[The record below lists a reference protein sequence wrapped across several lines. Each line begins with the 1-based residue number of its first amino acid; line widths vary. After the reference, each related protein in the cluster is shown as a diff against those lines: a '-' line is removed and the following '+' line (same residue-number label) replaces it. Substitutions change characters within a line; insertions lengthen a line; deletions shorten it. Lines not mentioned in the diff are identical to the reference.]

1 MHSGDDHMK
10 VNHITLPSKLFST
23 AFFLLQTFL
32 NMFVDSNQDARR
44 RSVNEDDNPP
54 SPVGVDVMDTL
65 MPHLQPQQ
73 PIRGQGVYPPL
84 TSPNNPYHGSVAP
97 SPSMMPTHSPGKL
110 SA

>member
-1 MHSGDDHMK
+1 
-10 VNHITLPSKLFST
+10 
-23 AFFLLQTFL
+23 
-32 NMFVDSNQDARR
+32 MFVDSNQDARR

-65 MPHLQPQQ
+65 MPHMQPQQ

-110 SA
+110 SAWSSMWFCHIIHAILAWHFIVVIRA